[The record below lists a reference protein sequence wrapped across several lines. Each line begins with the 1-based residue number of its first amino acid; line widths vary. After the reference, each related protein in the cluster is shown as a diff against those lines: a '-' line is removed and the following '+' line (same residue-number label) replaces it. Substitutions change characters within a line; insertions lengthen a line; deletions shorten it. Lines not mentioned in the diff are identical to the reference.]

1 MGDAQR
7 DGCTNVADEVFHD
20 RGAGGVLALLV
31 LAMTLVH
38 PFVSWA
44 QEGSEPPQADAPAP
58 TTAQE
63 QGDTDQQKRIW
74 GFIPNYRTSPTLEHY
89 QPLTAR
95 AKWSLTLDDA
105 LDRGTFMTAAGL
117 AGVAQWKE
125 QTPQFGHGFPAY
137 ARYFAASTVDL
148 MVGDVM
154 TEGLYPVLL
163 HEDPRYFRSGTGH
176 AMTRI
181 GSAMSQI
188 FWTHTD
194 SGRSRFNFSEV
205 VGNSTAVALS
215 DAYYPGSHSLAN
227 SLTKLG
233 LQLALD
239 TASNIIKEFSP
250 DLNRAVTRRRQSKS
264 ALHDK

>member
-1 MGDAQR
+1 MGYAQYGGR
-7 DGCTNVADEVFHD
+7 TAVAGELFHG
-20 RGAGGVLALLV
+20 RRVAGVPAVLV
-31 LAMTLVH
+31 LAVTLVH
-38 PFVSWA
+38 PSMLWA
-44 QEGSEPPQADAPAP
+44 QDGSEPPHADAPAP
-58 TTAQE
+58 AAAQE

-89 QPLTAR
+89 EPLTPR
-95 AKWSLTLDDA
+95 AKWRMAADDA

-117 AGVAQWKE
+117 AGLAQWKE
-125 QTPQFGHGFPAY
+125 QTPEFGHGFPAY
-137 ARYFAASTVDL
+137 ARYFAASTADL

-181 GSAMSQI
+181 GSAMGQI

-215 DAYYPGSHSLAN
+215 DAYYPGSHSLAS

-239 TASNIIKEFSP
+239 TAANLIKEFSP
-250 DLNRAVTRRRQSKS
+250 DLNRAVTRRRPSKT
-264 ALHDK
+264 ANHGK

>member
-1 MGDAQR
+1 MRSAHSDGRTTVAGDVFR
-7 DGCTNVADEVFHD
+7 GRGVAGVP
-20 RGAGGVLALLV
+20 AVLALAV
-31 LAMTLVH
+31 TLAH
-38 PFVSWA
+38 PSALWA
-44 QEGSEPPQADAPAP
+44 QDRPEPPHADAPAP
-58 TTAQE
+58 TSAQE
-63 QGDTDQQKRIW
+63 QEDTDQQKRIW

-89 QPLTAR
+89 QPLTPR
-95 AKWSLTLDDA
+95 AKWRMMADDA

-117 AGVAQWKE
+117 AGLALWKE
-125 QTPQFGHGFPAY
+125 QTPEFGHGFPAY
-137 ARYFAASTVDL
+137 ARYFAASTADL
-148 MVGDVM
+148 MVGDLM
-154 TEGLYPVLL
+154 TEGVYPVLL

-250 DLNRAVTRRRQSKS
+250 DLNRAVTRRRQSKT